1 MQELLLTF
9 ENRAALV
16 DEFEKNLVHGRAFIA
31 NASGLAVFSA
41 CTLTIEH
48 PDTKRRESFGCEVVM
63 VLDQGAARGT
73 GLQFVDRSGDS
84 LARLRAFVAERA
96 PAPATSRRPLATP
109 FDDDEATGVLTTSG
123 ERRSLVQPAAPPP
136 AASAPALDA
145 SAVHPYPDGPHELGD
160 EHDDS
165 DGEDLDEID
174 EQTNPFGASG
184 ADEHDPASPQH
195 AVVAARAAKLRNLTP
210 EQRIHY
216 ARSSVQ
222 EERVLLER
230 IYTSAVWELLLHNPK
245 ITVPEVAR
253 MARKG
258 SMPRPLLDFIVDN
271 EQWIRHSLIR
281 RALLGNPR
289 LTGDS
294 ITKVLRALPPRE
306 LKLVPQQTAYPPSVR
321 QAAARLMKG

>member
-1 MQELLLTF
+1 MPELLLTF

-16 DEFEKNLVHGRAFIA
+16 DEFDKNLAHGRAFVA

-73 GLQFVDRSGDS
+73 GLQFVDRSSDQQ
-84 LARLRAFVAERA
+84 ARLRAFVAERA
-96 PAPATSRRPLATP
+96 GAPTASKRPLTTP
-109 FDDDEATGVLTTSG
+109 FDDDEATGVVSG
-123 ERRSLVQPAAPPP
+123 ERRSLLQPATPEPELAEKHTEAEAAEDEPPQ
-136 AASAPALDA
+136 
-145 SAVHPYPDGPHELGD
+145 PY
-160 EHDDS
+160 
-165 DGEDLDEID
+165 DGEEFDDAD

-184 ADEHDPASPQH
+184 ADDHDPASPQH
-195 AVVAARAAKLRNLTP
+195 AIVAARAAKLRNLTP

-216 ARSSVQ
+216 ARSSLQ

-230 IYTSAVWELLLHNPK
+230 LYGSAVWELLLHNPK

-258 SMPRPLLDFIVDN
+258 SMSRPLLDYISDN
-271 EQWIRHSLIR
+271 EQWVRHSLIR
-281 RALLGNPR
+281 RALLANPR
-289 LTGDS
+289 LSGDS
-294 ITKVLRALPPRE
+294 ITKVLRCLPPRE
-306 LKLVPQQTAYPPSVR
+306 LKLVPQQTAYPPAVR
-321 QAAARLMKG
+321 QAATRLMKG

>member
-1 MQELLLTF
+1 MPELLLTF

-16 DEFEKNLVHGRAFIA
+16 DEFDKNLAHGRAFVA

-73 GLQFVDRSGDS
+73 GLQFVDRGNDQQ
-84 LARLRAFVAERA
+84 ARLRAFVAERA
-96 PAPATSRRPLATP
+96 EPPATSKRALATP
-109 FDDDEATGVLTTSG
+109 FDDDEATGVVSSLSG
-123 ERRSLVQPAAPPP
+123 ERKSLAQPASAQPELSVAPHPSEDDHDDEP
-136 AASAPALDA
+136 ATPFD
-145 SAVHPYPDGPHELGD
+145 GD
-160 EHDDS
+160 EF
-165 DGEDLDEID
+165 DEGD
-174 EQTNPFGASG
+174 EQTNPFGAAS
-184 ADEHDPASPQH
+184 ADDHDPGSPQH
-195 AVVAARAAKLRNLTP
+195 AIVAARAAKLRNLTP

-216 ARSSVQ
+216 ARSSIQ

-230 IYTSAVWELLLHNPK
+230 IYGSVVWELLLHNPK

-258 SMPRPLLDFIVDN
+258 SISRPLLDFITDN
-271 EQWIRHSLIR
+271 EQWIRHSLVR
-281 RALLGNPR
+281 RALLANPR

-294 ITKVLRALPPRE
+294 ITKVLRCLPPRE
-306 LKLVPQQTAYPPSVR
+306 LKLVPQQSAYPQAVR
-321 QAAARLMKG
+321 QAATRLMKG

>member
-1 MQELLLTF
+1 MPELLLTF

-16 DEFEKNLVHGRAFIA
+16 DEFDKNLAHGRAFVA

-63 VLDQGAARGT
+63 VLDQGTARGT
-73 GLQFVDRSGDS
+73 GLQFVDRGNDQQ
-84 LARLRAFVAERA
+84 ARLRAFVAERA
-96 PAPATSRRPLATP
+96 EAPATSKRPLATP
-109 FDDDEATGVLTTSG
+109 FDDDETTGVVTLSG
-123 ERRSLVQPAAPPP
+123 ERRSLADPAARPPE
-136 AASAPALDA
+136 ASEASAGGREEQSEDEP
-145 SAVHPYPDGPHELGD
+145 SSPYEGD
-160 EHDDS
+160 DF
-165 DGEDLDEID
+165 DEGD

-184 ADEHDPASPQH
+184 ADDHDPGSPRH
-195 AVVAARAAKLRNLTP
+195 AIVAARAAKLRNLTP

-216 ARSSVQ
+216 ARSSIQ

-230 IYTSAVWELLLHNPK
+230 IYGSVVWELLLRNPK

-258 SMPRPLLDFIVDN
+258 SMPRPLLDFITDN
-271 EQWIRHSLIR
+271 EQWVRHSLVR

-294 ITKVLRALPPRE
+294 ITKVLRCLPPRE
-306 LKLVPQQTAYPPSVR
+306 LKLVPQQTAYPPAVR
-321 QAAARLMKG
+321 QAASRLMKG

>member
-1 MQELLLTF
+1 MPELLLTF

-16 DEFEKNLVHGRAFIA
+16 DEFEKNLAHGRAFVA

-41 CTLTIEH
+41 CTLTLEH

-73 GLQFVDRSGDS
+73 GLQFVDRSGDN

-96 PAPATSRRPLATP
+96 PPPPTMSRRPLATP
-109 FDDDEATGVLTTSG
+109 FDDDEATGVLTVSG
-123 ERRSLVQPAAPPP
+123 ERKSLLHAPK
-136 AASAPALDA
+136 ASLAEGDDGSGSPLQQEGEQEGA
-145 SAVHPYPDGPHELGD
+145 SEERDGD
-160 EHDDS
+160 EGLDDF
-165 DGEDLDEID
+165 D

-184 ADEHDPASPQH
+184 ADDHDPGSPQQ
-195 AVVAARAAKLRNLTP
+195 AIVAARAAKLRNLTP
-210 EQRIHY
+210 EQRIHH
-216 ARSSVQ
+216 ARSSIQ

-271 EQWIRHSLIR
+271 EQWVRHSLIR

-306 LKLVPQQTAYPPSVR
+306 LKLVPQQTAYPPAVR
-321 QAAARLMKG
+321 QAAAKLVKG

>member
-1 MQELLLTF
+1 MPELLLTF

-16 DEFEKNLVHGRAFIA
+16 DEFDKNLVHGRAFVA

-73 GLQFVDRSGDS
+73 GLQFVDRGNDQQ
-84 LARLRAFVAERA
+84 ARLRAFVAERA
-96 PAPATSRRPLATP
+96 EPPAMSKRPLATP
-109 FDDDEATGVLTTSG
+109 FDDDEATGVVSMSG
-123 ERRSLVQPAAPPP
+123 ERRSLAQPAAPQPEV
-136 AASAPALDA
+136 SDAPSGDR
-145 SAVHPYPDGPHELGD
+145 AVGSQDGPPSPYEGD
-160 EHDDS
+160 DF
-165 DGEDLDEID
+165 DEGD

-184 ADEHDPASPQH
+184 ADDHDPGSPQH
-195 AVVAARAAKLRNLTP
+195 AIVAARAAKLRNLTP

-230 IYTSAVWELLLHNPK
+230 IYGSAVWELLLHNPK

-258 SMPRPLLDFIVDN
+258 NISRPLLDFITDN
-271 EQWIRHSLIR
+271 EQWVRHSLIR
-281 RALLGNPR
+281 RALLANPR

-294 ITKVLRALPPRE
+294 ITKVLRCLPPRE
-306 LKLVPQQTAYPPSVR
+306 LKLVPQQTAYPPAVR
-321 QAAARLMKG
+321 QAATRLMKA